1 LVAFGATLERE
12 SDAKDD
18 DDDGLAFLTFGPSSR
33 LFEHDEHRWESSPS
47 IMDTHKQNPGAVLG
61 APWRAVF
68 GRLVGSSSLVFVFV
82 FSKGR
87 KVSRNETNLFAFSR
101 EKCARVVERE
111 FRDDA
116 TVFGE

>member
-1 LVAFGATLERE
+1 MERE
-12 SDAKDD
+12 SDAEEDD
-18 DDDGLAFLTFGPSSR
+18 DVDGLAFLTFGPSSR

-47 IMDTHKQNPGAVLG
+47 IVDTHKQNPGAVLG

-111 FRDDA
+111 FRGDA